1 VAGHGRARKTLIEH
15 GWGTLK
21 WLLPGRFLVRGKI
34 KVGAEV
40 SLAHSGYNL
49 KRALAVVGLAKLLAA
64 LKNFRAGGGPQR
76 GEARALG
83 NGWPPRCRLG
93 VAEKAL
99 APHEQHLRVSRRLF
113 APLQLTTAS
122 PHKCFPAPRD
132 FAR

>member
-1 VAGHGRARKTLIEH
+1 MAGHGRARKTLIEH

-64 LKNFRAGGGPQR
+64 LKNFRAGGRRPAAGRGPSTGKWLATEVSAGRR
-76 GEARALG
+76 GKEFG
-83 NGWPPRCRLG
+83 
-93 VAEKAL
+93 
-99 APHEQHLRVSRRLF
+99 
-113 APLQLTTAS
+113 
-122 PHKCFPAPRD
+122 PA
-132 FAR
+132 